1 MFHLLAVYAFKS
13 HWDMENAIKCYAI
26 NITFKRERF
35 ERINDFSQGSKMD
48 LKLNGCQL
56 QLLRKMSSSASST
69 ISRLCTQWCT
79 STTQALA

>member
-35 ERINDFSQGSKMD
+35 ERINDS
-48 LKLNGCQL
+48 LKDQ
-56 QLLRKMSSSASST
+56 RWISS
-69 ISRLCTQWCT
+69 
-79 STTQALA
+79 

>member
-35 ERINDFSQGSKMD
+35 ERINDSLSRIKDGSQAKWM
-48 LKLNGCQL
+48 
-56 QLLRKMSSSASST
+56 SASAS
-69 ISRLCTQWCT
+69 
-79 STTQALA
+79 